1 MLQTAHCIFSVLK
14 LKTDVGMRRSGSSS
28 TSETGKG
35 EEVVMGTNQACET
48 VELRY
53 QSRRQPQGSNREEPV
68 YELPA
73 T

>member
-1 MLQTAHCIFSVLK
+1 
-14 LKTDVGMRRSGSSS
+14 MRRSGSSS

>member
-1 MLQTAHCIFSVLK
+1 
-14 LKTDVGMRRSGSSS
+14 MRRSGSSS

-35 EEVVMGTNQACET
+35 EEVVMGTNQAYET
-48 VELRY
+48 VELHY